1 MEGAEKVLNHTGA
14 LVIYARPPVL
24 GKVKTRLQPALTHAE
39 GLALYE
45 AMLADVIE
53 RAAGGR
59 TDRATTFLAWSE
71 ACEPPA
77 SLKEVLGLV
86 SVERQVGGDLGERMA
101 HTLQE
106 KLRGGFGRVILVGAD
121 SPNLPLDYLRQA
133 FEALREVDLVYGPA
147 DDGGY
152 YLVGARRLHPRIF
165 QTMPWGTDRVL
176 AITRQRIK
184 DGRISHRELPRWY
197 DVDTPADLVR
207 LWKDLQHMKA
217 KGAAEVPRRTLRMLA
232 SLVPGRL

>member
-1 MEGAEKVLNHTGA
+1 
-14 LVIYARPPVL
+14 
-24 GKVKTRLQPALTHAE
+24 VKTRLQPALTPDE

-53 RAAGGR
+53 RVGRASADQAA
-59 TDRATTFLAWSE
+59 TFLAWSE
-71 ACEPPA
+71 ACRPPE
-77 SLKEVLGLV
+77 SLSDALK
-86 SVERQVGGDLGERMA
+86 SVRVELQAGDDLGERMA

-106 KLRGGFGRVILVGAD
+106 KLHGGFGQVVLVGAD
-121 SPNLPLDYLRQA
+121 SPSLPLDYLRQS
-133 FEALREVDLVYGPA
+133 FEALRTVDLVLGPA

-152 YLVGARRLHPRIF
+152 YLLGARRLHPQIF
-165 QTMPWGTDRVL
+165 LKMPWGTERVL

-184 DGRISHRELPRWY
+184 DGRITHRELAPWY
-197 DVDTPADLVR
+197 DVDTPADVAR

-217 KGAAEVPRRTLRMLA
+217 KGAPDLPRRTFHLLA